1 MANFIRNTQVKA
13 MTSIW
18 TAKQKARELELR
30 NLQQAFEGNGKP
42 ASFEQILPAMT
53 PTLWVLWA

>member
-18 TAKQKARELELR
+18 TAKQKARELADRTAAALTDQIGR
-30 NLQQAFEGNGKP
+30 
-42 ASFEQILPAMT
+42 ASCRER
-53 PTLWVLWA
+53 V

>member
-18 TAKQKARELELR
+18 TAKQKARELADRTAEALTTAPVR
-30 NLQQAFEGNGKP
+30 VRWMWRL
-42 ASFEQILPAMT
+42 LC
-53 PTLWVLWA
+53 

>member
-18 TAKQKARELELR
+18 TAKQKARELADR
-30 NLQQAFEGNGKP
+30 TNIICVYRQLQ
-42 ASFEQILPAMT
+42 I
-53 PTLWVLWA
+53 

>member
-18 TAKQKARELELR
+18 TAKQKARELADRTAAVRVRWMWRL
-30 NLQQAFEGNGKP
+30 LC
-42 ASFEQILPAMT
+42 
-53 PTLWVLWA
+53 

>member
-18 TAKQKARELELR
+18 TAKQKARELTDRTKLS
-30 NLQQAFEGNGKP
+30 L
-42 ASFEQILPAMT
+42 IHI
-53 PTLWVLWA
+53 